1 LYECMSTKFRK
12 MNKDKGIIEKLKP
25 CPFCGGKAIIKNK
38 HFKDTASRMKFMG
51 NFQWHGE
58 GDNKWTTIYFAGCE
72 NNNCDMHPI
81 TRYQVNKEDAIKIW
95 NTRSELATLEQE
107 QEEQSKGIGRIMSN
121 PKECGY
127 RSRNP
132 YLIDDTFSCLN
143 PKDKNTVC
151 NDTDKFPVNCPL
163 QAYRTEGLREEL
175 IKYDKFRLSPEMDN
189 IPNDQVIN
197 EYLKT
202 R

>member
-1 LYECMSTKFRK
+1 VSLKRSEMKTK
-12 MNKDKGIIEKLKP
+12 N
-25 CPFCGGKAIIKNK
+25 
-38 HFKDTASRMKFMG
+38 
-51 NFQWHGE
+51 
-58 GDNKWTTIYFAGCE
+58 
-72 NNNCDMHPI
+72 
-81 TRYQVNKEDAIKIW
+81 IKIDFSGLSDNI
-95 NTRSELATLEQE
+95 NTFIKRHGSISVESLKILFDDYSEMQE

-151 NDTDKFPVNCPL
+151 NDTEKFPDNCPL

-175 IKYDKFRLSPEMDN
+175 IKLLKDEQVENTYGVEEIEDIVDKYLSSG
-189 IPNDQVIN
+189 
-197 EYLKT
+197 K
-202 R
+202 